1 MRGVRSSWLTLANI
15 GDSGGLKLIH
25 FGGLKLIRPYVQCP
39 PV

>member
-1 MRGVRSSWLTLANI
+1 MCEWDGPF
-15 GDSGGLKLIH
+15 DSGGLKLIH